1 MPNYCTN
8 DITIVGHAEDLDI
21 IERQKIYSFFTNV
34 SITRK
39 NTTLSIKGRTE
50 WKPPVQFLLKLLELY
65 PRSWIKNAWSEE
77 GGYAGVWI
85 AYNQEQLKVRDMVWL
100 EPSGPDDMELL
111 Y

>member
-8 DITIVGHAEDLDI
+8 QITIVGHAEDLAV
-21 IERQKIYSFFTNV
+21 IERERVYSFFKDV
-34 SITRK
+34 SMTRK
-39 NTTLSIKGRTE
+39 DTTLSINCKTE

-77 GGYAGVWI
+77 GGYAGIWI
-85 AYNQEQLKVRDMVWL
+85 AFNQEQLKVRDMVWL

>member
-8 DITIVGHAEDLDI
+8 DITIVGYAEDLDI

>member
-77 GGYAGVWI
+77 GGYAGIWI
-85 AYNQEQLKVRDMVWL
+85 AFNQEQLKVRDMVWL

>member
-8 DITIVGHAEDLDI
+8 NITIVGHAEELDV
-21 IERQKIYSFFTNV
+21 IEREKVYSFFTDV
-34 SITRK
+34 SIIRK
-39 NTTLSIKGRTE
+39 HTTLSIKCITE
-50 WKPPVQFLLKLLELY
+50 WKPPTVFLLKLLELY

-85 AYNQEQLKVRDMVWL
+85 AFNQEQLKVRDMVWL
-100 EPSGPDDMELL
+100 EPAGPEDMELL